1 MAVSS
6 IVAYR
11 IAASPSTARTHAMI
25 RKTAILLVPLVTL
38 AGFLLACS
46 SPETPADRQ
55 IDRRLIEET
64 SEVFGRQQVA
74 RWQEVFSWTF
84 QDADDLAPWRQQGF
98 DLISRPM
105 EGHWRLGASEPGAYI
120 ERQTDLDS
128 STFGRLEVILGGTGR
143 RPLRLQWAG
152 PGEPFTPQRSL
163 EVRGEG
169 EAGRYVFDLMSHPLW
184 RGKIAQLRL
193 QPLIPSK
200 LRGRLFSIRG
210 QRSVATPARRQ
221 RASQRPLK
229 VTLGGTTRTARLVL
243 PGKPLVET
251 MAIADGSRLEA
262 AFGIDSA
269 VPHAMSFRIL
279 GRDAQG
285 EDHTLFTGRVASAA
299 SGHRDDPAAASSATD
314 ALPAD
319 RWHSL
324 DLDLTPWQGQD
335 LEIHFSAD
343 GIGTPAEGPVD
354 AYGFWGDVRR
364 TQPLDGPPPPN
375 VVLVVIDTLRA
386 DHLSLY
392 GYPRA
397 TSPNL
402 ERWAARHALTF
413 RSVVAAAPW
422 TYPSHLSLFTG
433 LDPLSHGQHHPRPL
447 PQRFDLLA
455 QQLQRAGYE
464 TMAVTAGGYLDAHYG
479 FARGFDR
486 YAVISGHLG
495 PKGDLEDGIER
506 ALQWTAEAHRP
517 YFLFLHTYEVHTPHR
532 VRTPFHR
539 QLSGRDGDPDRLR
552 RLTTRRLPTGDT
564 AGAVRRK
571 TYAWND
577 GSGGLEDL
585 AEGELQQVIDA
596 YDSAIA
602 YTDHHLS
609 RLLDALA
616 DDDDR
621 EMVII
626 TSDHG
631 EALGEH
637 GLADHAYL
645 YDVNLRIPLL
655 ISLPDRRGAGQWVE
669 EQVRQIDVA
678 PTVLAAL
685 DLPGRAVDGTSLM
698 PYADDP
704 TYRRPAEAKEAWS
717 ATAYQGLSLRRG
729 NRLKYIF
736 NPTLW
741 QRQKARQALFLLDRD
756 ADEANNLAD
765 DHAATSELEQ
775 LAIGRFMESFD
786 GLLISIENPSSQE
799 FQLALGGPHWLGPQF
814 FKSVDAPAEAL
825 RWGDDRRLQV
835 QVGAGERFSLVVE
848 QVAPEDGLTL
858 EVTGAEGK
866 CSLPPIA
873 DPASKADVAADAP
886 SPGVLQRTFGAT
898 CDEADEPTGDLTLTL
913 LYRHPS
919 RGADAA
925 MGDELPAALQE
936 QLRALGY
943 LD

>member
-1 MAVSS
+1 MTRKTSIS
-6 IVAYR
+6 IVAP
-11 IAASPSTARTHAMI
+11 A
-25 RKTAILLVPLVTL
+25 VL
-38 AGFLLACS
+38 AGLVLACS
-46 SPETPADRQ
+46 APDSPADRRISQ
-55 IDRRLIEET
+55 RLIEET
-64 SEVFGRQQVA
+64 SEVFGRQGVA
-74 RWQEVFSWTF
+74 RWEETFSWTF
-84 QDADDLAPWRQQGF
+84 RDADDLAPWRHRGF
-98 DLISRPM
+98 DLMAKPIG
-105 EGHWRLGASEPGAYI
+105 GHWRLGASKPGAYI
-120 ERQTDLDS
+120 ERDTALDS
-128 STFGRLEVILGGTGR
+128 AAIGRLEVVLGGTGR

-152 PGEPFTPQRSL
+152 PGESFAPQRSI

-169 EAGRYVFDLMSHPLW
+169 EASIYVFDLAQHAQW
-184 RGKIAQLRL
+184 RGEIAQLRL
-193 QPLIPSK
+193 LPLLPSK
-200 LRGRLFSIRG
+200 LRGRLVSIRG
-210 QRSVATPARRQ
+210 QRSVVTPARRQ

-243 PGKPLVET
+243 PGKPLEQ
-251 MAIADGSRLEA
+251 ALEINAAERLEA
-262 AFGIDSA
+262 AFGVDSEIR
-269 VPHAMSFRIL
+269 HGMTFRVL
-279 GRDAQG
+279 GRDPQG
-285 EDHTLFTGRVASAA
+285 TEHTLFSAQVAHPTAA
-299 SGHRDDPAAASSATD
+299 SQDDTSAT
-314 ALPAD
+314 APTARPAG
-319 RWHSL
+319 RWHDI
-324 DLDLTPWQGQD
+324 DLDLAPWQGQD
-335 LEIHFSAD
+335 LELRFAVDTVDAVGDHA
-343 GIGTPAEGPVD
+343 GPVD
-354 AYGFWGDVRR
+354 AYGYWGDLRLTR
-364 TQPLDGPPPPN
+364 PHDEPPPPN

-402 ERWAARHALTF
+402 ERWAARQALTF

-464 TMAVTAGGYLDAHYG
+464 TMAVTGGGYLDAHYG

-486 YAVISGHLG
+486 YAVIPGHLG

-532 VRTPFHR
+532 VRAPFHR
-539 QLSGRDGDPDRLR
+539 QLSGKDGDPNRLG
-552 RLTTRRLPTGDT
+552 RLTTRPLPSGDT

-571 TYAWND
+571 SYAWND
-577 GSGGLEDL
+577 GQGGLEDL
-585 AEGELQQVIDA
+585 AEGELQLVVDA

-609 RLLDALA
+609 RLLDSLA
-616 DDDDR
+616 EDDGT
-621 EMVII
+621 ELVVI

-645 YDVNLRIPLL
+645 YDFNLRVPLL
-655 ISLPDRRGAGQWVE
+655 IALPDRSGAGQWVE

-685 DLPGRAVDGTSLM
+685 GLETPPMDGASLL

-704 TYRRPAEAKEAWS
+704 GYRRPTAETEAWS

-729 NRLKYIF
+729 NRLKYVL

-741 QRQKARQALFLLDRD
+741 QRQEARQALFLLDRD
-756 ADEANNLAD
+756 ADENDDLAD
-765 DHAATSELEQ
+765 QHGATSDLER
-775 LAIGRFMESFD
+775 LAIARFMESFD
-786 GLLISIENPSSQE
+786 GLLISIENASSTE
-799 FQLALGGPHWLGPQF
+799 FQLVVGGPHWLGPQF
-814 FKSVDAPAEAL
+814 FKSVDAPAQSLSLDAA
-825 RWGDDRRLQV
+825 RRLQIR
-835 QVGAGERFSLVVE
+835 VGAGERFSLVVE
-848 QVAPEDGLTL
+848 QVTPEDALTF
-858 EVTGAEGK
+858 EVHGPRGSCT
-866 CSLPPIA
+866 LPSESGPSETSVVGEETT
-873 DPASKADVAADAP
+873 DNASQ
-886 SPGVLQRTFGAT
+886 GVLRRTFDAACG
-898 CDEADEPTGDLTLTL
+898 EISEPTDGLNLSL
-913 LYRHPS
+913 LYRHASLGSHPAS
-919 RGADAA
+919 R
-925 MGDELPAALQE
+925 DELPAALAE